1 MIANNKITVFI
12 LLINLSIEL
21 KKIRI
26 YPHYVMKFKI

>member
-21 KKIRI
+21 KKSAFTLT
-26 YPHYVMKFKI
+26 M